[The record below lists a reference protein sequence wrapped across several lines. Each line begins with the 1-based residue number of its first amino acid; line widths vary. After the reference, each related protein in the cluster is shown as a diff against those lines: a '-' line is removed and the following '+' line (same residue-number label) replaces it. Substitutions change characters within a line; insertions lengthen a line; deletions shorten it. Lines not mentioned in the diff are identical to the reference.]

1 MLVTFGE
8 VLMRLTPPEFQRIK
22 QAHSFQIDFGGAEA
36 NTAVSLAQFGIPAK
50 HITKLPNNE
59 VGLLCKSELMKY
71 GVDTSGIVM
80 DESEFT
86 RMGLYFYEKGAAQRS
101 SQVIYDRANSSIANA
116 NKTDFNWD
124 DIFNG
129 ATWFHFT
136 GITPAIS
143 NHLSKILLT
152 ALKKAKEKG
161 ITISCDLNYRAKLWS
176 KEKAKEVMTSYMPY
190 IDVLFANTG
199 SIYDV
204 FTIGTADYG
213 KSDDAETAIEVAKQ
227 VKHVYQ
233 TKVVAMTMRKT
244 LSASTNEWSALLYD
258 GNSYIAKKY
267 TMDIVDRI
275 GGGDSFAAGYIYS
288 ATQNLSMQQT
298 VEFATAASC
307 LKHSIQGD
315 FNLVSVD
322 EVMALVNGDGNGN
335 IKR

>member
-1 MLVTFGE
+1 MVLTFGE
-8 VLMRLTPPEFQRIK
+8 VLLRLTPPELQRIK

-36 NTAVSLAQFGIPAK
+36 NTAVSLAQFGIPVK
-50 HITKLPNNE
+50 HITKLPNHE
-59 VGLLCKSELMKY
+59 IGLSCKSELMKY

-80 DESEFT
+80 DESNHA
-86 RMGLYFYEKGAAQRS
+86 RMGLYFYEKGASQRP
-101 SQVIYDRANSSIANA
+101 SQVIYDRADSSIAKA
-116 NKTDFNWD
+116 QETDFNWD
-124 DIFNG
+124 VILNG
-129 ATWFHFT
+129 VSWFHFT

-143 NHLSKILLT
+143 DNLSNILLT
-152 ALKKAKEKG
+152 ALQKAKEKG

-190 IDVLFANTG
+190 IDILFANTG

-204 FTIGTADYG
+204 FSIGTAYYG
-213 KSDDAETAIEVAKQ
+213 KSDDVETAIAVAKQ
-227 VKHVYQ
+227 VKDTFE
-233 TKVVAMTMRKT
+233 TKVIAMTMRKT
-244 LSASTNEWSALLYD
+244 ISASVNEWSALLYD
-258 GNSYIAKKY
+258 GNCYIAKKY
-267 TMDIVDRI
+267 KMDIVDRI

-288 ATQNLSMQQT
+288 AYKKYTMQQT

-315 FNLVSVD
+315 FNLVSVE